1 MWFWQYLSIKTYCT
15 LLDKE
20 KAELRKSM
28 ARQEQASNDNWEE
41 TCTMRWKLK
50 KIEMHRRDRIA
61 EKTSLNN

>member
-1 MWFWQYLSIKTYCT
+1 MAIIEYQN
-15 LLDKE
+15 LLYPLGQRESWIE
-20 KAELRKSM
+20 KIM

-41 TCTMRWKLK
+41 TCTMRVKLK